1 MKRERGRDPKLL
13 EQSPPEANAA
23 REGIGLM
30 MAGARRLRALAGK
43 EQPAMTADQ
52 RPPLAEPAAGGL
64 GELLEQTVRE
74 LREIE
79 AEISRLLT
87 RKRLLLILR
96 HHLAGL
102 PPGAPVLPWF
112 QEGSGDGR

>member
-1 MKRERGRDPKLL
+1 MKRERVRDPKLL
-13 EQSPPEANAA
+13 EKSPQEANEA

-43 EQPAMTADQ
+43 EKNAMTADQ
-52 RPPLAEPAAGGL
+52 RPPLAEPGACDL
-64 GELLEQTVRE
+64 GELLEQTDRE

-79 AEISRLLT
+79 DEISRLLT

-102 PPGAPVLPWF
+102 PPGTLVSPWF
-112 QEGSGDGR
+112 QEGSEDGR